1 MTESVHRIELDLEE
15 RRTTMLVGRGL
26 LPRLQDLMGEETT
39 IRPQEP
45 RYLFLDRGV
54 DDVVALSHG
63 ATAEASLRGGGP
75 LVIDRFI
82 ATEDRKGL
90 PAVEAAWDRM
100 LETGFDR
107 TGRVIGL
114 GGGIACDVAGFIAA
128 SWMRGVRLTLVPT
141 TLLAMVDASF
151 GGKTGINRPLPDGGL
166 GKNMV
171 GAFWP
176 ADLVVCD
183 TDTLVT
189 LPDRQLRAG
198 LAECIKHGLIEGTR
212 TLAALE
218 SELDGV
224 LGRDPD
230 VLPAFVARSA
240 GVKAGVV
247 RRDFRESGDRATLNL
262 GHTYAHAIESR
273 AKLGLLHGE
282 AVGIGLVAAA
292 AASVAAG
299 LAPTGLV
306 DRVRELVD
314 RCRLPVALPGNASGE
329 LEGMRRAM
337 GLDKK
342 AEAGVLRLVLM
353 RDVGAVEVVSDPPVE
368 VVDAGWAAV
377 CPSS

>member
-1 MTESVHRIELDLEE
+1 
-15 RRTTMLVGRGL
+15 
-26 LPRLQDLMGEETT
+26 
-39 IRPQEP
+39 
-45 RYLFLDRGV
+45 
-54 DDVVALSHG
+54 
-63 ATAEASLRGGGP
+63 
-75 LVIDRFI
+75 
-82 ATEDRKGL
+82 
-90 PAVEAAWDRM
+90 
-100 LETGFDR
+100 
-107 TGRVIGL
+107 
-114 GGGIACDVAGFIAA
+114 
-128 SWMRGVRLTLVPT
+128 MRGVRLTLVPT

-151 GGKTGINRPLPDGGL
+151 GGKTGVNRPLPDGGL
-166 GKNMV
+166 AKNMV

-183 TDTLVT
+183 TDTLAT
-189 LPDRQLRAG
+189 LPDRELRAG
-198 LAECIKHGLIEGTR
+198 LAECIKHGLIEGTQ

-230 VLPAFVARSA
+230 VLPSFVARSA

-247 RRDFRESGDRATLNL
+247 RRDFRESGERATLNL
-262 GHTYAHAIESR
+262 GHTFAHAIESR
-273 AKLGLLHGE
+273 ANLGLLHGE

-299 LAPTGLV
+299 LAPVGLV
-306 DRVRELVD
+306 DRVRGLVD
-314 RCRLPVALPGNASGE
+314 RCGMPITLPAGASGE

-353 RDVGAVEVVSDPPVE
+353 REVGAVEVVSDPGVE

-377 CPSS
+377 CPGG